1 MSKKKKTEDAEEA
14 KEKAPKK
21 AAKKA
26 TKETPDKPVK
36 KVAKKAAKKKTD
48 EAAEE
53 PAKKPTKKAPKKKT
67 DKATE
72 KPAEKPAKKAPKKEA
87 EEATEEP
94 AEEPAE
100 KPPKKAPKKEAEE
113 IIEEAVEKPAEEIP
127 VEPEPHVKPD
137 LMLFGKW
144 DSTEVEVKDVG
155 LARYISLKP
164 VLLPHTSGRH
174 AHKRFHKS
182 QVPIVE
188 RFVNKLL
195 NAGRRKDKR
204 TRTGRNAGKKLQ
216 AINAVRRVFEMIDY
230 RTGLNPIQV
239 LVTAIENSAP
249 AEETTRI
256 SYGGMAYPRSVDVSP
271 QRRIDLAL
279 RYLAVGATRSAH
291 KNAKSFEE
299 CLIDELLLAYKG
311 DSGSFAIARKEERER
326 VARSAR

>member
-1 MSKKKKTEDAEEA
+1 VVIMSKKMKKTEDAEEA
-14 KEKAPKK
+14 TEKATEETVMKPAKKAPKK

-26 TKETPDKPVK
+26 
-36 KVAKKAAKKKTD
+36 
-48 EAAEE
+48 
-53 PAKKPTKKAPKKKT
+53 PKKKAEE
-67 DKATE
+67 ATE
-72 KPAEKPAKKAPKKEA
+72 ETADKPAKKAPKKAAKKTPKKKAKEA
-87 EEATEEP
+87 IAEL
-94 AEEPAE
+94 AEEPVE
-100 KPPKKAPKKEAEE
+100 KAPKKAPKKKAEE
-113 IIEEAVEKPAEEIP
+113 VAEEAAEEPAEEIP

-144 DSTEVEVKDVG
+144 DSTEVEIKDVG

-216 AINAVRRVFEMIDY
+216 AINALRRVFEMIDY

-279 RYLAVGATRSAH
+279 KYLAVGATRSAH